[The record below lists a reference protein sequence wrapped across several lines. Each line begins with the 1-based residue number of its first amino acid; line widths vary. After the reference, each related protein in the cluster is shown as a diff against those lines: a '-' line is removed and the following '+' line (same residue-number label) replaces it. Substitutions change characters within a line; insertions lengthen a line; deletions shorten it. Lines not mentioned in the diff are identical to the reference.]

1 MFIFI
6 LILAGLLGLAV
17 GSFINV
23 LTLRWK
29 PAEENRLLKIIQ
41 GRSHCLHCGQ
51 TLKWFEVIPLLS
63 FVFLRGR
70 CRHCRIKLS
79 WQYPLVEGLTGVVF
93 IGLMWRILRFNFF
106 AYQLFSDPR
115 TNFWVV
121 ATILIWFFYAAV
133 LIALSVIDLRHY
145 LLPDKIIFP
154 AMGIALLANLGF
166 YGLSISSGF
175 FPKAGLNFLGPYAD
189 LINGHFNILTSA
201 ILGVL
206 VLSAFLFLIYILSR
220 GRAMGLGDV
229 KLAALIGLML
239 GLASGIAALIIAF
252 IIGAVVSLAIVLVR
266 KKKLKD
272 AVPFGPFLTL
282 GVLSV
287 IFLGETL
294 LNFYC
299 SLFNT

>member
-1 MFIFI
+1 
-6 LILAGLLGLAV
+6 
-17 GSFINV
+17 
-23 LTLRWK
+23 
-29 PAEENRLLKIIQ
+29 
-41 GRSHCLHCGQ
+41 
-51 TLKWFEVIPLLS
+51 
-63 FVFLRGR
+63 
-70 CRHCRIKLS
+70 
-79 WQYPLVEGLTGVVF
+79 
-93 IGLMWRILRFNFF
+93 
-106 AYQLFSDPR
+106 
-115 TNFWVV
+115 VV

-133 LIALSVIDLRHY
+133 LIALSVIDLRQY

-201 ILGVL
+201 ILGAL

-229 KLAALIGLML
+229 KLAALIGLMV

-272 AVPFGPFLTL
+272 AVPFGPFLTV